1 MPTQELRL
9 ACTPTDLLAGVQ
21 SRPFL
26 FDGAGPDSWG
36 SGFAIFGHS
45 PSATL
50 RVDAAG
56 VAQWSNGQQHREL
69 CGDPLA
75 HLERF
80 RAAHA
85 ARARDAPPLPF
96 AGGLV
101 AVLSYDLKDRIEHLP
116 SRARDDQQLPVL
128 DCAAYD
134 WALLYDYRT
143 RAWLLTSAFLSD
155 DALDAVG
162 RVITQHTRVG
172 VPAAAV
178 PTVITSN
185 FTRAAYVAAV
195 RRALAYIAAGDI
207 YQVNLAQRFVQVNL
221 AQRFAATT
229 AIRLAPQLFARL
241 QAQHPMPYAA
251 YLDCD
256 DFAVVS
262 NSPECFLQ
270 LTPESIAT
278 WPIKGT
284 RARGCDNVADVA
296 SAQALRASLK
306 DGAEHV
312 MIVDLERNDLGRLC
326 QAGSVAVGSF
336 AAVQSFPT
344 LHHLVSEVHGRLR
357 PGTMFADILRATF
370 PGGSITGAPKIR
382 AMEIIDELE
391 PVRRGVYTGALG
403 FLDAQ
408 GRGTFNIAIRT
419 AVARAGQLTY
429 HAGGAVVADSDPD
442 GEYEETL
449 LKARA
454 FFAACG
460 VSGPA

>member
-9 ACTPTDLLAGVQ
+9 ACTPLDLLAGGQ

-36 SGFAIFGHS
+36 SGFAIFGHN

-56 VAQWSNGQQHREL
+56 VAQWSDGQQHRDL
-69 CGDPLA
+69 HSDPLA
-75 HLERF
+75 QLERF
-80 RAAHA
+80 CAAHA
-85 ARARDAPPLPF
+85 ARTRDAPPLPF

-101 AVLSYDLKDRIEHLP
+101 AMLSYDLKDRIERLP
-116 SRARDDQQLPVL
+116 SLARDDQQLPVL

-143 RAWLLTSAFLSD
+143 RSWLLTSAFLSD
-155 DALDAVG
+155 DALNAVG
-162 RVITQHTRVG
+162 RAITQQTRVG
-172 VPAAAV
+172 APPAAV
-178 PTVITSN
+178 PTVVTSN

-207 YQVNLAQRFVQVNL
+207 YQVNLAQRFM
-221 AQRFAATT
+221 AAA

-270 LTPESIAT
+270 LTPESITT

-296 SAQALRASLK
+296 SAQALRASVK

-326 QAGSVAVGSF
+326 QAGSVTVGSF

-344 LHHLVSEVHGRLR
+344 LHHLVSEIHGRLQ
-357 PGTMFADILRATF
+357 PGTSFADILRATF

-391 PVRRGVYTGALG
+391 PVRRGVYTGAIG